1 MLKAQNPGESSVEI
15 FPGIN
20 ETALDNVFAGTL
32 QTGRKSFRSILQIND
47 GTATKYQQQGQ

>member
-1 MLKAQNPGESSVEI
+1 MLKAQNPSESSVEI

-20 ETALDNVFAGTL
+20 ETALDNEFAGTL
-32 QTGRKSFRSILQIND
+32 QTGRKSFQIND